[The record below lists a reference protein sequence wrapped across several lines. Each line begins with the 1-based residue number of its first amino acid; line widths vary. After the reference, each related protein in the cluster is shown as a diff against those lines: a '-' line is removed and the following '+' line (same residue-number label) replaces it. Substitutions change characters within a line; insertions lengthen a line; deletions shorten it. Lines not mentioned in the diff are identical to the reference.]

1 MISTAKIFTLKP
13 CSKESADVACDS
25 TLGTPPSRV
34 CAQIVAF
41 RAAFSLPSKVLT
53 GFCRHF
59 ACGRREEPVRLT
71 PVLVLILV
79 AFAMLQPTRLC
90 AGVDAWT
97 SSGPGQPYVDR
108 VFADPFRPGTL
119 VVGALM
125 TTDGGVTWSH
135 CGLDPNHLEYG
146 R

>member
-1 MISTAKIFTLKP
+1 M
-13 CSKESADVACDS
+13 ACDS

-41 RAAFSLPSKVLT
+41 RAAFSLPTKVLT

-59 ACGRREEPVRLT
+59 RNLLSSTALPNACGRREEPVRLT

-79 AFAMLQPTRLC
+79 AFGMLQPTRLC

-97 SSGPGQPYVDR
+97 SSGPGQTLR
-108 VFADPFRPGTL
+108 RPGL
-119 VVGALM
+119 
-125 TTDGGVTWSH
+125 
-135 CGLDPNHLEYG
+135 